1 MSEFQGERTHVFY
14 INLDTRPDRRKKM
27 ESQFSKFKINANRI
41 PAINA
46 ESARLWAEIKGPDAL
61 DLRTANNLSTLA
73 KTSHM
78 DIDGWGAVGCFQSH
92 ISAWKKILEMGL
104 EKAWILE
111 DDAIIKKTESI
122 SVSSSAPLVWLGLR
136 GTVNT
141 KPIAAHLKTAAYPYP
156 ELDYDRTQYGAHA
169 YCIHSSLLPLLLSH
183 AEKPLGVSVD
193 FFINEVCLAHKIY
206 VGYHDLC
213 KTNEFL
219 SYSDIDHFPLITN
232 KRRGYLWK
240 GAIAVLIAV
249 VLCIIFF
256 AI

>member
-1 MSEFQGERTHVFY
+1 MSELPIEQTHVFY

-27 ESQFSKFKINANRI
+27 ESQFLKFKLNANRI

-46 ESARLWAEIKGPDAL
+46 ESARLWAELKGSEAL
-61 DLRTANNLSTLA
+61 DLRTINNLSTRA

-78 DIDGWGAVGCFQSH
+78 DLDGWGAVGCFKSH
-92 ISAWKKILEMGL
+92 VKAWKKILELGL

-111 DDAIIKKTESI
+111 DDAIIKHTESI
-122 SVSSSAPLVWLGLR
+122 KVSSSAPLVWLGLR

-141 KPIAAHLKTAAYPYP
+141 KPKGAHLNTADYPFP

-193 FFINEVCLAHKIY
+193 FFINEVCLTHKIY

-213 KTNEFL
+213 STNEFL
-219 SYSDIDHFPLITN
+219 SYSDIDHFPLISN
-232 KRRGYLWK
+232 KRQSYLRT
-240 GAIAVLIAV
+240 GAIAVLIV
-249 VLCIIFF
+249 VILCTLYFLV
-256 AI
+256 